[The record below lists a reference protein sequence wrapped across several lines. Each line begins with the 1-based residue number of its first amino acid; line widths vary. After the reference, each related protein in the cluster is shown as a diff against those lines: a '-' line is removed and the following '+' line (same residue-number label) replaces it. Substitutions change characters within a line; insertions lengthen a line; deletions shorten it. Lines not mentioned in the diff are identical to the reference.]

1 MTQDSAR
8 RFVRVF
14 EEFGDSK
21 HVTSRGL
28 GINALYELV
37 QIPPTE
43 REVEHITS
51 KGETKTPAEMTV
63 NFTQRHANRFIRV
76 YERFSKLHTG
86 VANVSLV
93 KQLPSVMSVLY
104 ELPWADQITRRR
116 VI

>member
-37 QIPPTE
+37 QIPPDE
-43 REVEHITS
+43 RE
-51 KGETKTPAEMTV
+51 AE
-63 NFTQRHANRFIRV
+63 QKA
-76 YERFSKLHTG
+76 KLK
-86 VANVSLV
+86 SR
-93 KQLPSVMSVLY
+93 K
-104 ELPWADQITRRR
+104 I
-116 VI
+116 